1 MISPDS
7 LHPPGIFRVVC
18 RPVLPKDTPDVLELT
33 RWIWGGHD
41 YIHLVWADWLKDTE
55 GLLAVAEYG
64 GHVVGLYKLTR
75 LSPSEW
81 WLEGLRV
88 HPDYEGRGIA
98 SRLHDYLMAYWERHR
113 GGTIR
118 LGTSSARKPVHHLSL
133 RSGFRKIMELSF
145 YAAEN
150 KPGPIGR
157 VAPMQPGE
165 ENEALNFALHNPTP
179 TFPNGLMDAG
189 WQWVAPSADRIAQ
202 GITSGHAWWWNDDG
216 GRQAIIL
223 ARRDVEQG
231 VEDLMVQLL
240 VCPPELLATCLTDYR
255 SLARSLGYQRVTW
268 FVPHQAG
275 LEPALEA
282 ADYRKEWEDSLFVYE
297 KVASNQP
304 NSP

>member
-1 MISPDS
+1 
-7 LHPPGIFRVVC
+7 
-18 RPVLPKDTPDVLELT
+18 
-33 RWIWGGHD
+33 
-41 YIHLVWADWLKDTE
+41 
-55 GLLAVAEYG
+55 
-64 GHVVGLYKLTR
+64 
-75 LSPSEW
+75 
-81 WLEGLRV
+81 
-88 HPDYEGRGIA
+88 
-98 SRLHDYLMAYWERHR
+98 
-113 GGTIR
+113 
-118 LGTSSARKPVHHLSL
+118 
-133 RSGFRKIMELSF
+133 
-145 YAAEN
+145 
-150 KPGPIGR
+150 
-157 VAPMQPGE
+157 MQPGE

-282 ADYRKEWEDSLFVYE
+282 AGYRKEWEDSLFVYE